1 MSRKTGRPQNGRTTK
16 PPIQPSGIVFA
27 LGMHVMLVT
36 GAQLLV
42 TFTALPLTAEAL
54 ATFVGPVIAGVLTA
68 VYVRERGGIHAFLGG
83 VIVMVGARLANGC
96 TSGNGIS
103 GEFPVM
109 RHMINLETVNT
120 YEGTHDVHALIL
132 GRAQTGLQAF
142 F

>member
-27 LGMHVMLVT
+27 LGMNVMLVT

-83 VIVMVGARLANGC
+83 VISVPILTYLVFGGYWQFGIFAGAFCGLAG
-96 TSGNGIS
+96 SLM
-103 GEFPVM
+103 ELVL
-109 RHMINLETVNT
+109 R
-120 YEGTHDVHALIL
+120 
-132 GRAQTGLQAF
+132 RR
-142 F
+142 